1 MLEILNNIN
10 QYLYHKIEETDPI
23 LLELEAYAK
32 EHKVP
37 IITKEVAEYL
47 KMMLQIKNAIMPW
60 KLERQLATPVS
71 ILLDKLQVN

>member
-32 EHKVP
+32 F
-37 IITKEVAEYL
+37 L
-47 KMMLQIKNAIMPW
+47 NNAGVIGAA
-60 KLERQLATPVS
+60 KIAFER
-71 ILLDKLQVN
+71 VNHGK